1 MTYSNLVDATGL
13 EYFFDLIYLKY
24 LQFIGTSVQQE
35 AGKGLSSND
44 YTTTEK
50 NKLSGIASGAQ
61 VNVIETVK
69 VNGSALTITDK
80 AVDIPVPTN
89 YLTSSDI
96 TDMATKTWVGQQN
109 YLTSHQSLS
118 GYATETWV
126 NSKLND
132 ILGVN
137 ADAVSSLIAVLS
149 DNNTQTGIL
158 NMIAGKADSSS
169 LATVATS
176 GSYNDLTNKPTL
188 FSGSYDDLTNKPT
201 IPSAYTLP
209 IASSSVLGGV
219 KIGTG
224 LSINSETGVLSAT
237 VQDISG
243 KANTADLSTV
253 AFSGSY
259 NDLLNKPTLADAQ
272 VQADWTESDSTSK
285 AYILHKPSIYTQSEI
300 DTMLANVP
308 FMGEA
313 VVIVS
318 SNSVPTSSTLTYTD
332 AFGSTRNY
340 KIGDEIKVYNSTD
353 TKYDIYK
360 LINLASNTAT
370 WEKQGVFDTS
380 VLATVATTGSY
391 NDLTDKPTVPTQV
404 QADWDQTDSTAADY
418 IKNKPVIIT
427 AEHVTVTVTAPN
439 GASVVGRTLTLNG
452 TDYVLDST
460 ATVEVDIA
468 SGTQYTVSI
477 NDLAGYLTPN
487 TSSYTASQASRNISL
502 QYTEVPNGIYAYYS
516 TGALKPSG
524 TSDAIGV
531 AVVTSNC
538 RFVIDKQDASSALAY
553 GGYNTNMG
561 SIGVVCTS
569 TQATAQRDYAGDSNT
584 TKIISKLGSANA
596 PAAAYCRTRF
606 NGSGYLP
613 ALGEMYAAYV
623 NKSEVD
629 SMMTAIGGTALTS
642 GYYWTS
648 TLYDA
653 SLYAWLLNWSTGNM
667 SIYARNNYYYVRAFL
682 AL

>member
-80 AVDIPVPTN
+80 AVNIPVPTN
-89 YLTSSDI
+89 YLTASDI

-118 GYATETWV
+118 GYATEAWV

-149 DNNTQTGIL
+149 DSDTQTGIL

-237 VQDISG
+237 
-243 KANTADLSTV
+243 
-253 AFSGSY
+253 
-259 NDLLNKPTLADAQ
+259 ADA
-272 VQADWTESDSTSK
+272 
-285 AYILHKPSIYTQSEI
+285 
-300 DTMLANVP
+300 
-308 FMGEA
+308 
-313 VVIVS
+313 
-318 SNSVPTSSTLTYTD
+318 
-332 AFGSTRNY
+332 
-340 KIGDEIKVYNSTD
+340 
-353 TKYDIYK
+353 
-360 LINLASNTAT
+360 
-370 WEKQGVFDTS
+370 
-380 VLATVATTGSY
+380 
-391 NDLTDKPTVPTQV
+391 
-404 QADWDQTDSTAADY
+404 
-418 IKNKPVIIT
+418 
-427 AEHVTVTVTAPN
+427 
-439 GASVVGRTLTLNG
+439 
-452 TDYVLDST
+452 
-460 ATVEVDIA
+460 
-468 SGTQYTVSI
+468 
-477 NDLAGYLTPN
+477 
-487 TSSYTASQASRNISL
+487 
-502 QYTEVPNGIYAYYS
+502 
-516 TGALKPSG
+516 
-524 TSDAIGV
+524 
-531 AVVTSNC
+531 
-538 RFVIDKQDASSALAY
+538 
-553 GGYNTNMG
+553 
-561 SIGVVCTS
+561 
-569 TQATAQRDYAGDSNT
+569 
-584 TKIISKLGSANA
+584 
-596 PAAAYCRTRF
+596 
-606 NGSGYLP
+606 
-613 ALGEMYAAYV
+613 
-623 NKSEVD
+623 
-629 SMMTAIGGTALTS
+629 
-642 GYYWTS
+642 
-648 TLYDA
+648 
-653 SLYAWLLNWSTGNM
+653 
-667 SIYARNNYYYVRAFL
+667 
-682 AL
+682 

>member
-89 YLTSSDI
+89 YLTASDI

-137 ADAVSSLIAVLS
+137 ASAVSSLIAVLS
-149 DNNTQTGIL
+149 DSDTQTGIL

-237 VQDISG
+237 
-243 KANTADLSTV
+243 
-253 AFSGSY
+253 
-259 NDLLNKPTLADAQ
+259 ADAQ

-285 AYILHKPSIYTQSEI
+285 AYILHKPSIYTQTEI

-308 FMGEA
+308 FMGEDDGSA
-313 VVIVS
+313 LIADNYVNVTEGVVIVS

-332 AFGSTRNY
+332 AFGTTRNY

-360 LINLASNTAT
+360 LINLASSTAT

-404 QADWDQTDSTAADY
+404 QADWNQTNSAAADY
-418 IKNKPVIIT
+418 IKNKPVIIA
-427 AEHVTVTVTAPN
+427 AEHVTVTVSAPN
-439 GASVVGRTLTLNG
+439 GASVAG
-452 TDYVLDST
+452 TTVMINQTTYTLDST
-460 ATVEVDIA
+460 GVAEVDIA
-468 SGTQYTVSI
+468 SGTQYNVELGGLS
-477 NDLAGYLTPN
+477 GYLSPAA
-487 TSSYTASQASRNISL
+487 SSYTASQLSRNISIS
-502 QYTEVPNGIYAYYS
+502 YTEAPNGIYAYYS

-538 RFVIDKQDASSALAY
+538 RFVIDKQDASSTLAY

-569 TQATAQRDYAGDSNT
+569 TQATAQQDYAGNSNT
-584 TKIISKLGSANA
+584 TKIINKLGSANA

-613 ALGEMYAAYV
+613 ALGELYAAYV

-629 SMMTAIGGTALTS
+629 TMMTAIGGTVMTS
-642 GYYWTS
+642 NYYWAS

-653 SLYAWLLNWSTGNM
+653 SGGAWRLYWFNGPMGYGTRSND
-667 SIYARNNYYYVRAFL
+667 YYVRAFL

>member
-149 DNNTQTGIL
+149 DSDTQTGIL

-237 VQDISG
+237 
-243 KANTADLSTV
+243 
-253 AFSGSY
+253 
-259 NDLLNKPTLADAQ
+259 ADAQ
-272 VQADWTESDSTSK
+272 VQADWTESDSASK
-285 AYILHKPSIYTQSEI
+285 AYILHKPSIYTQTEI

-308 FMGEA
+308 FMGEDDGSA
-313 VVIVS
+313 LIADNYVNVTEGVVIVS
-318 SNSVPTSSTLTYTD
+318 SNSVPTSSTTTYTD
-332 AFGSTRNY
+332 AFGTTRNY

-391 NDLTDKPTVPTQV
+391 NDLSNKPTIPTQV
-404 QADWDQTDSTAADY
+404 QADWNQTNSAAADY
-418 IKNKPVIIT
+418 IKNKPVIIA

-439 GASVVGRTLTLNG
+439 GASVAGSNVIINQTTY
-452 TDYVLDST
+452 TLDST
-460 ATVEVDIA
+460 GIAEVDIA
-468 SGTQYTVSI
+468 SGTQYEVEVDGLT
-477 NDLAGYLTPN
+477 GYMSPN
-487 TSSYTASQASRNISL
+487 PQTYTASQISRNISIS
-502 QYTEVPNGIYAYYS
+502 YTEVPNGIYAYYPGGS
-516 TGALKPSG
+516 LRSAG

-538 RFVIDKQDASSALAY
+538 RFVIDKQDASSVLEY
-553 GGYNTNMG
+553 GGNGTDMS
-561 SIGVVCTS
+561 SIGVVYTS
-569 TQATAQRDYAGDSNT
+569 DSITARADYAGDSNT

-613 ALGEMYAAYV
+613 ALGEMSAAYV
-623 NKSEVD
+623 NKSDVN
-629 SMMTAIGGTALTS
+629 SMMSAIGGTALIS
-642 GYYWTS
+642 GHYWSS
-648 TLYDA
+648 TLYAD
-653 SLYAWLLNWSTGNM
+653 SGYAWELYWTDGNTNP
-667 SIYARNNYYYVRAFL
+667 YYRNARYYVRAFRSL
-682 AL
+682 